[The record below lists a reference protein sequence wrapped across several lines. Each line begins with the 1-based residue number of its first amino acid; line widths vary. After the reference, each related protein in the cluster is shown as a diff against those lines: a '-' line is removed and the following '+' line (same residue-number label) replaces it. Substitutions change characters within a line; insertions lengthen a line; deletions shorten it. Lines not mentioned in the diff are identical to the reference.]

1 MKNWLA
7 PTLIRCLGY
16 LPLPLSRALGSLV
29 GRLVW
34 QSGGRSARVTD
45 TNLRLCFP
53 ALDEAERRALARAS
67 LIETAKT
74 AAEAAVVWQRST
86 EWLVRHTLAIEGL
99 DQIEQ
104 AQAEGRGVLI
114 IAPHL
119 GNWEVIPGLLARY
132 GTFTAMYQPPK
143 IPGMDALIL
152 KGRSK
157 AGIQMAPTNRRGVSQ
172 LLKALKKGELVGILP
187 DQIPEA
193 DSGAEVAPF
202 FGQPAM
208 TMTLIHNLVAR
219 TGALPLMVYAER
231 IPKGFRLVIRPA
243 EPGIGGDDVQASVAA
258 LNASVEA
265 CVREI
270 PAQYQWEYKR
280 FNRLPESYPQFYA
293 RPVRK

>member
-7 PTLIRCLGY
+7 PKLIRAMGY
-16 LPLPLSRALGSLV
+16 LPLPVSRALGNLV
-29 GRLVW
+29 GWLAW
-34 QSGGRSARVTD
+34 CAGGRSARVTQV
-45 TNLRLCFP
+45 NLALCFP
-53 ALDEAERRALARAS
+53 ELDEEQRRALARAS
-67 LIETAKT
+67 LRETAKT
-74 AAEAAVVWQRST
+74 AAEAAVVWQRSP
-86 EWLVRHTLAIEGL
+86 EWLVRHTLAIDGL
-99 DQIEQ
+99 EQ
-104 AQAEGRGVLI
+104 VEAAQAEGRGVLI

-143 IPGMDALIL
+143 IPGMDKLIL

-187 DQIPEA
+187 DQIPES

-202 FGQPAM
+202 FGQPAL
-208 TMTLIHNLVAR
+208 TMTLVHNLVAR
-219 TGALPLMVYAER
+219 AGAVPLMVFAER
-231 IPKGFRLVIRPA
+231 IPKGFKLVIRPCQ
-243 EPGIGGDDVQASVAA
+243 PGVGGDDVQASVAA

-265 CVREI
+265 CVRTI

-280 FNRLPESYPQFYA
+280 FHRLPEGYPRFYD
-293 RPVRK
+293 R